1 LVTKWK
7 TSQRNVNSGQTKKH
21 NFIKRKCFPSDK
33 ERKTLSFLS
42 LHPFSQIT
50 VSLSFQKQLE
60 AGTIEAFL
68 WNN

>member
-1 LVTKWK
+1 LVTIWK
-7 TSQRNVNSGQTKKH
+7 TSQRKVNSGQNKKKS
-21 NFIKRKCFPSDK
+21 NFIKGKCFPSDK

-68 WNN
+68 